1 MKLLDSYLWKATLQ
15 GVIVAWL
22 ALVMLDVFFA
32 FISELEDTDEQYT
45 SFKALIYLSYTLPAR
60 FYEFLP
66 TATLIGSLL
75 GLGNLA
81 SNSEFIAMRAAGYSV
96 KQIILSVLKLGV
108 VLTVTAFFMGEWLV
122 PASDLQARNFKAT
135 LENKNI
141 SLVSDAGLWIK
152 QKDNILHIDKVWSK
166 DKLTDVT
173 IYSMKKD
180 RTGLEKITVAE
191 SVINTENG
199 WQLNNVK
206 ITSFEEKRIIS
217 KTLKQQMNTSLLD
230 AQILEIA
237 AMKPEQL
244 SGSEL
249 KKIIQHQQDN
259 SLKSDKFELA
269 YWKRFSVP
277 ISTLVMLILAMPFL
291 FGSQRG
297 GGAGQRVFIG
307 IVVGIAFFLLNRV
320 LNELGIVYG
329 ISPFIS
335 AFLPLSIFLLVSLFV
350 LRRIR

>member
-1 MKLLDSYLWKATLQ
+1 MKLLDGYLWKATLQ
-15 GVIVAWL
+15 GLIVAWF

-32 FISELEDTDEQYT
+32 FVSELDNINERYT
-45 SFKALIYLSYTLPAR
+45 SFKALIYLSYTLPSR

-81 SNSEFIAMRAAGYSV
+81 ANSEFIAMRAAGYSI
-96 KQIILSVLKLGV
+96 KQIIFSVLKLGLL
-108 VLTVTAFFMGEWLV
+108 LTVFAFFMGEWLV

-135 LENKNI
+135 VENKHI
-141 SLVSDAGLWIK
+141 SLVSDAGLWVK
-152 QKDNILHIDKVWSK
+152 QKDNVFHITKVWSK
-166 DKLTDVT
+166 NKLTDVT

-180 RTGLEKITVAE
+180 RSGLEKVTTAE

-206 ITSFEEKRIIS
+206 MTHFKEQRVVTKII
-217 KTLKQQMNTSLLD
+217 KQQIDSNLLD
-230 AQILEIA
+230 ADILEIA

-249 KKIIQHQQDN
+249 KKIIQHQQEN
-259 SLKSDKFELA
+259 SLKSDKYELA
-269 YWKRFSVP
+269 YWKRFAVP

-291 FGSQRG
+291 FNSQRG

-335 AFLPLSIFLLVSLFV
+335 AFLPLSIFLLISLFV

>member
-1 MKLLDSYLWKATLQ
+1 MKLLDGYLWKATLQ
-15 GVIVAWL
+15 GLLVAWL
-22 ALVMLDVFFA
+22 ALVMLDMFFSL
-32 FISELEDTDEQYT
+32 ISELENTNEQY
-45 SFKALIYLSYTLPAR
+45 SSVQAFIYLSYSLPSR

-81 SNSEFIAMRAAGYSV
+81 ANSEFIAMRAAGYSI
-96 KQIILSVLKLGV
+96 KQIIFSVLKLGV
-108 VLTVTAFFMGEWLV
+108 LLTVLAFFMGEWLV
-122 PASDLQARNFKAT
+122 PAADLQARNFKAT

-141 SLVSDAGLWIK
+141 SLVGDAGLWVK
-152 QKDNILHIDKVWSK
+152 QKNNILHIAKVWSK
-166 DKLTDVT
+166 DKLSGVT

-180 RTGLEKITVAE
+180 RTGLEKITTAKTVL
-191 SVINTENG
+191 NTKDG
-199 WQLNNVK
+199 WQLNDVK
-206 ITSFEEKRIIS
+206 TMYFEKQRVITKSHQQTIDKR
-217 KTLKQQMNTSLLD
+217 LLD
-230 AQILEIA
+230 EQILGIA
-237 AMKPEQL
+237 AMQPEQL

-249 KKIIQHQQDN
+249 KKIIQHQKEN
-259 SLKSDKFELA
+259 ALKSDKFELA

-291 FGSQRG
+291 FNSQRG

-335 AFLPLSIFLLVSLFV
+335 AFLPLSIFLLISLFI

>member
-1 MKLLDSYLWKATLQ
+1 MKLLDGYLWKATLQ
-15 GVIVAWL
+15 GLIVAWF

-32 FISELEDTDEQYT
+32 FVSELDDTNDRYT

-81 SNSEFIAMRAAGYSV
+81 ANSEFIAMRAAGYSI
-96 KQIILSVLKLGV
+96 KQIVFSVLKLGV
-108 VLTVTAFFMGEWLV
+108 LLTVLAFFMGEWLV

-135 LENKNI
+135 IENKNI
-141 SLVSDAGLWIK
+141 SLVSDAGLWVK
-152 QKDNILHIDKVWSK
+152 QKDNILHITKVWSK
-166 DKLTDVT
+166 DKLTGVT

-180 RTGLEKITVAE
+180 RGGLDKMTQAE
-191 SVINTENG
+191 SVINTAKG
-199 WQLNNVK
+199 WQLNNLQ
-206 ITSFEEKRIIS
+206 ITHFEAQRVMTETI
-217 KTLKQQMNTSLLD
+217 KQQIDSHLLD

-237 AMKPEQL
+237 AMQPEQL
-244 SGSEL
+244 SGREL

-259 SLKSDKFELA
+259 ALKSDKYELA
-269 YWKRFSVP
+269 YWKRFAVP

-291 FGSQRG
+291 FNSQRG

-335 AFLPLSIFLLVSLFV
+335 AFLPLSIFLLISLFV

>member
-15 GVIVAWL
+15 GLIVAWFS
-22 ALVMLDVFFA
+22 LVMLDTFFA
-32 FISELEDTDEQYT
+32 FINELEDTNERYT
-45 SFKALIYLSYTLPAR
+45 SFKALIYLSYTLPSR

-81 SNSEFIAMRAAGYSV
+81 ANSEFIAMRAAGYSI
-96 KQIILSVLKLGV
+96 KQIMFSVLKLGLLLA
-108 VLTVTAFFMGEWLV
+108 VLAFFMGEWIV

-135 LENKNI
+135 VENKNI

-152 QKDNILHIDKVWSK
+152 QKDNVLHITKVWSK

-180 RTGLEKITVAE
+180 RSGLDKVTTAE
-191 SVINTENG
+191 SVVNTENG
-199 WQLNNVK
+199 WQLNNVQ
-206 ITSFEEKRIIS
+206 TTRFEEQRVTT
-217 KTLKQQMNTSLLD
+217 KTLKQKVDNKLLD

-259 SLKSDKFELA
+259 ALKSDKYELA
-269 YWKRFSVP
+269 YWKRFSSP
-277 ISTLVMLILAMPFL
+277 MSTLVMLILAMPFL
-291 FGSQRG
+291 FNSQRG

-307 IVVGIAFFLLNRV
+307 IIVGIAFYLLNRV

-335 AFLPLSIFLLVSLFV
+335 AFLPLSIFLLISLFI

>member
-1 MKLLDSYLWKATLQ
+1 MKLLDSYLWKAALQ
-15 GVIVAWL
+15 GLVVAWL

-32 FISELEDTDEQYT
+32 FVSELEDTNERYT
-45 SFKALIYLSYTLPAR
+45 NFKALIYLSYTLPAR

-81 SNSEFIAMRAAGYSV
+81 ANSEFIAMRAAGYSI
-96 KQIILSVLKLGV
+96 KQIIFSVLKLGLA
-108 VLTVTAFFMGEWLV
+108 LTLFAFFMGEWLV
-122 PASDLQARNFKAT
+122 PASDLQARNFRASV
-135 LENKNI
+135 ENKNI
-141 SLVSDAGLWIK
+141 SLVSNAGLWVK
-152 QKDNILHIDKVWSK
+152 QKDNVLHITKVWSK

-180 RTGLEKITVAE
+180 RSGLEKVTTAE
-191 SVINTENG
+191 SIINTENG
-199 WQLNNVK
+199 WQLNNVH
-206 ITSFEEKRIIS
+206 ITHFEAQRVIT
-217 KTLKQQMNTSLLD
+217 KTLKQQIDSNLLD

-259 SLKSDKFELA
+259 ALKSDKYELA
-269 YWKRFSVP
+269 YWKRFAVP

-291 FGSQRG
+291 FSSQRG

-335 AFLPLSIFLLVSLFV
+335 AFLPLTIFLFISLFI
-350 LRRIR
+350 LRGIR